1 MKTILLLLLITLGLG
16 YAFPLVASE
25 ALNDKVVEYTGEAL
39 APGLFHVVTY
49 AAPAAMAVKD
59 TGLRE
64 AGLAAGPVVPK
75 ADEIRIFANRDAM
88 NAAPLARIWM
98 NSREGGAYWF
108 ITGGEGDASAFVI
121 PAGAAVVVWT
131 RAGTTPVS
139 WTNAFR

>member
-1 MKTILLLLLITLGLG
+1 MKTMLPLLLIV
-16 YAFPLVASE
+16 LVAGTWPLAASD
-25 ALNDKVVEYTGEAL
+25 APQDKVVEYTGEAL

-49 AAPAAMAVKD
+49 AAPAALAVKD

-75 ADEIRIFANRDAM
+75 SDEIRIFANRDVM
-88 NAAPLARIWM
+88 NAAPLARIWL
-98 NSREGGAYWF
+98 NSREGGTYWF
-108 ITGGEGDASAFVI
+108 ITGGEGDASDFVI

-131 RAGTTPVS
+131 RAGTAPVS